1 MIKNQKQLTS
11 SVFSN
16 KWKFLLQILTLFII
30 ILPMSIVQLCLYPKV
45 VQSEALFYID
55 GGLGNFQIKAKNDQ
69 FRSESE
75 NSRRHVSLGIDL
87 EKDRYPMRFKF
98 QGTFFS
104 TDEKSEE
111 WISHTTGSLHNI
123 RLDAHGVTLDA
134 LAYYTPY
141 TYSPAEDMFHLKPF
155 IGGGLVYKRF
165 KLDRKGL
172 NGSMIPLTSNDQ
184 YYFGNQSI
192 LAIGAMPH
200 MGLFLEI
207 PKFDVECSLS
217 LGWQFL
223 AVKSNSNYYV
233 SFSGGNEIRYPFHIY
248 TSGSSIVTDIQ
259 IMKNWESFTVGLGFL
274 WEKTQID
281 DKNTYFYTD
290 VSGDVYLPLP
300 ELEITETFGFIS
312 FKYLF

>member
-1 MIKNQKQLTS
+1 MS
-11 SVFSN
+11 FG
-16 KWKFLLQILTLFII
+16 LF
-30 ILPMSIVQLCLYPKV
+30 CLFPKV
-45 VQSEALFYID
+45 VHAEATFSID

-69 FRSESE
+69 FRSESK
-75 NSRRHVSLGIDL
+75 NSRRHVSLGIDT
-87 EKDRYPMRFKF
+87 EKDRYPMRFTF
-98 QGTFFS
+98 QGIFFS
-104 TDEKSEE
+104 TDEKSEN

-141 TYSPAEDMFHLKPF
+141 TYSPDKDTFRLKPF

-172 NGSMIPLTSNDQ
+172 NGSKIPLTINDQ

-200 MGLFLEI
+200 MGFFLEI

-217 LGWQFL
+217 LGWTFL
-223 AVKSNSNYYV
+223 AVKSNIDYYV
-233 SFSGGNEIRYPFHIY
+233 VFSGSNEIRYPFHIY
-248 TSGSSIVTDIQ
+248 TSGSSIVTGIQ

-281 DKNTYFYTD
+281 DKNTFFYTD

-300 ELEITETFGFIS
+300 ELEITETTGLII